1 MSNDPLMKQ
10 CRICKVT
17 QEKYNFPILISAYDG
32 LDSRC
37 YICKRQQKT
46 PTELDMLRKKVPG
59 DFNEFSLVGEKK
71 CNCCDQFKPKHE
83 FARQS
88 SYRDG
93 YNAKCKQCVKKT
105 RKPSDLD
112 IMRKKFPENFQ
123 R

>member
-10 CRICKVT
+10 CRICKAIK
-17 QEKYNFPILISAYDG
+17 EKYNFPILINAYDG

-59 DFNEFSLVGEKK
+59 DYNEFSLVGEKK
-71 CNCCDQFKPKHE
+71 CNLCDQFKPKYE
-83 FARQS
+83 FARQP

-93 YNAKCKQCVKKT
+93 YNAKCKQCVKES
-105 RKPSDLD
+105 RKLTDLD
-112 IMRKKFPENFQ
+112 IMRQKLPENLQ
-123 R
+123 T